1 METALLLTHGCCR
14 GWGAGRGVGFW
25 VPDLTCSAAAVAPT
39 VAAAAAV
46 AAAAVVVRAQ
56 IINLTNCPDDW
67 QTKAAAT
74 AASTD
79 LHSSLVLAHP
89 SPLSP
94 FKQNFVLPA
103 RLLKGRHLNHSVYS
117 GVTDIFLACRQKYA
131 TLTQQLTN
139 VGVAQAEVVKSRKS

>member
-1 METALLLTHGCCR
+1 MAAVG
-14 GWGAGRGVGFW
+14 GGAQGFVGRDVGFW
-25 VPDLTCSAAAVAPT
+25 VPDLTCSAAAAVAPT

-89 SPLSP
+89 APP
-94 FKQNFVLPA
+94 FPF
-103 RLLKGRHLNHSVYS
+103 
-117 GVTDIFLACRQKYA
+117 
-131 TLTQQLTN
+131 
-139 VGVAQAEVVKSRKS
+139 